1 MKKSE
6 VRFIKVPQY
15 DELSVKNLWPEFK
28 KDAQFM
34 SFFPATFPKGKGPPR
49 EYFFDIINTLYPEY
63 LNQVMDH
70 ANKQRMSAE
79 SEGLQRQAIAMT
91 DFWA

>member
-1 MKKSE
+1 M
-6 VRFIKVPQY
+6 
-15 DELSVKNLWPEFK
+15 KNLWPEFK
-28 KDAQFM
+28 KDPKFL
-34 SFFPATFPKGKGPPR
+34 SFFPATFPKAKGPPR
-49 EYFFDIINTLYPEY
+49 DYFFDILNTLYPEY
-63 LNQVMDH
+63 LNQVMNH